1 VLVNLAISFTWRNLR
16 LMAYGFTPEAC
27 RKRLGEA
34 FSRNRHCGQRGH
46 AALGNLVSAAGRSRR
61 ALSAICPGRLELR
74 DGAVFAHL
82 LKKVAAS
89 LWGRAGRIKQDQ

>member
-46 AALGNLVSAAGRSRR
+46 AALGNLVSAADQGAHFRR
-61 ALSAICPGRLELR
+61 FVRGDWS
-74 DGAVFAHL
+74 
-82 LKKVAAS
+82 
-89 LWGRAGRIKQDQ
+89 